1 MKGISL
7 GFLPNR
13 VAQGDRVQTNDNLSD
28 IKKFARAF
36 QTVRNDIVSPSDK
49 LFHPAEFR
57 VVYPVNSL
65 PFFFALNRADIL
77 SSLPSWRKCLY
88 LLR

>member
-36 QTVRNDIVSPSDK
+36 QTVRDDIVSPSDK

-57 VVYPVNSL
+57 
-65 PFFFALNRADIL
+65 
-77 SSLPSWRKCLY
+77 
-88 LLR
+88 